1 MDCDQIGTLVD
12 AAIDEHSFS
21 DVVRV
26 RHHGDV
32 IYERA
37 AGYTD
42 RANRIPNTLETRYGT
57 YDPFVTGCDAGVSF
71 WSSYRPSEGL
81 EFSVLSN
88 TTDGAWPI
96 VDQIRASVE
105 G

>member
-26 RHHGDV
+26 RHYGDV

-37 AGYTD
+37 AGYAD
-42 RANRIPNTLETRYGT
+42 RANRFPTR
-57 YDPFVTGCDAGVSF
+57 S
-71 WSSYRPSEGL
+71 RPATEP
-81 EFSVLSN
+81 
-88 TTDGAWPI
+88 T
-96 VDQIRASVE
+96 IRL
-105 G
+105 